1 MYLSSSSVQSPDS
14 PRWSQVHLPNGST
27 VAAEV
32 MRTPAERAAGMQLR
46 NRFPKDTVMLFVH
59 PTEGRYTYHMTN
71 VGFPLEILFFRS
83 DLRLASVQHAQP
95 GHGSYAGNGKVVIEA
110 PSGFASENNLKIGD
124 LIRWG

>member
-59 PTEGRYTYHMTN
+59 PTEGRYTYHMRN
-71 VGFPLEILFFRS
+71 VRIPLDILSINSAGVVNGLETLSLGPNLF
-83 DLRLASVQHAQP
+83 HA
-95 GHGSYAGNGKVVIEA
+95 NGQCVIEA
-110 PSGFASENNLKIGD
+110 SAGFASANNLKIGD
-124 LIRWG
+124 LIRWD